1 MRRVECGKC
10 GAAMQ
15 ERHAKLI
22 RLILNNSNDYL
33 SANKIANYLNV
44 SNRTVRSDIKYIN
57 SELVKELIVSVK
69 GRGYKMNR
77 TIYSVEQLAEIVT
90 AYTNKESE
98 ILLKIG
104 YQLLMHQ
111 QPMTVDQLEN
121 DFDLTKS
128 EVNDY
133 LNRIQSWC
141 TSFDI
146 NVNITK
152 KKGITVNGNEMNIRN
167 AILHLNQLSTKHQTV
182 EQFILN
188 EIPEAHI
195 QMIFQI
201 IKNNLSDYQIQT
213 SDIRIRQLLIHLII
227 IFKRNNDNDASW
239 VVDEESQIIAQ
250 HCIDEINRKLAYG
263 LSDETAKLFSFFI
276 SYYFNKYDLGLEKVF
291 VKSYIDRMIYQ
302 MEKSVGVNFTKDKA
316 LRDNVYSHF
325 SRTYLRIAKNVY
337 INNPLT
343 EDIKKHYPFVFNT
356 LYETVNHLSK
366 DAKINLVEDEIAFL
380 ALHFQSSI
388 DRNEK
393 NCFNIVIT
401 CYYGLGISSLL
412 EAKIANLDDRIHV
425 VDTLKLENVSQ
436 YDFSGVD
443 ALITTH
449 FIDKFQVPD
458 TLQVM
463 EVSPLFSNEDAN
475 KIQSFIRHKQNPVLN
490 QDELAAI
497 QFDVHSDKQELTE
510 ASYVFEQAQIIFGD
524 NHSVSEKYIQSAL
537 EREKFSSTFIG
548 NGISIPH
555 GDPEKVLKSHVVIFK
570 NMQGFGWKQNRA
582 KLVFFLA
589 IAEQDIPAMKKIIH
603 TIANLTENDVDQLLV
618 LEDQILRDKVIQLV
632 KE

>member
-1 MRRVECGKC
+1 
-10 GAAMQ
+10 MQ

-33 SANKIANYLNV
+33 SANEIANYLNV

-77 TIYSVEQLAEIVT
+77 TLYSVEQLAEIVT

-121 DFDLTKS
+121 DFGLTRS

-133 LNRIQSWC
+133 LKRIQSWC

-146 NVNITK
+146 NVNISK

-343 EDIKKHYPFVFNT
+343 EDIKKHYPFVFNA

-393 NCFNIVIT
+393 NRFNIVIT

-425 VDTLKLENVSQ
+425 IDTLKLENVSQ

>member
-1 MRRVECGKC
+1 
-10 GAAMQ
+10 MQ

-33 SANKIANYLNV
+33 SANEIANYLNV

-77 TIYSVEQLAEIVT
+77 TLYSVEQLAEIVT

-121 DFDLTKS
+121 DFALTRS

-133 LNRIQSWC
+133 LKRIQSWC

-146 NVNITK
+146 NVNISK

-393 NCFNIVIT
+393 NRFNIVIT

-425 VDTLKLENVSQ
+425 IDTLKLENVSQ

-490 QDELAAI
+490 QDESAAI

>member
-1 MRRVECGKC
+1 
-10 GAAMQ
+10 MQ

-33 SANKIANYLNV
+33 SANEIANYLNV

-77 TIYSVEQLAEIVT
+77 TLYSVEQLAEIVT

-121 DFDLTKS
+121 DFGLTRS

-133 LNRIQSWC
+133 LKRIQSWC

-146 NVNITK
+146 NVNISK

-380 ALHFQSSI
+380 VLHFQSSI

-393 NCFNIVIT
+393 NRFNIVIT

-425 VDTLKLENVSQ
+425 IDTLKLENVSQ

-449 FIDKFQVPD
+449 FIDKLQVPD

>member
-1 MRRVECGKC
+1 
-10 GAAMQ
+10 MQ

-33 SANKIANYLNV
+33 SANEIANYLNV

-77 TIYSVEQLAEIVT
+77 TLYSVEQLAEIVT

-121 DFDLTKS
+121 DFALTRS

-133 LNRIQSWC
+133 LKRIQSWC

-146 NVNITK
+146 NVNISK

-393 NCFNIVIT
+393 NRFNIVIT

-425 VDTLKLENVSQ
+425 IDTLKLENVSQ

-555 GDPEKVLKSHVVIFK
+555 GDTEKVLKSHVVIFK

>member
-1 MRRVECGKC
+1 
-10 GAAMQ
+10 MQ

-33 SANKIANYLNV
+33 SANEIANYLNV

-77 TIYSVEQLAEIVT
+77 TLYSVEQLAEIVT

-121 DFDLTKS
+121 DFGLTRS

-133 LNRIQSWC
+133 LKRIQSWC

-146 NVNITK
+146 NVNISK

-393 NCFNIVIT
+393 NRFNIVIT

-425 VDTLKLENVSQ
+425 IDTLKLENVSQ

-497 QFDVHSDKQELTE
+497 QFDVHSDKQELAE

>member
-1 MRRVECGKC
+1 
-10 GAAMQ
+10 MQ

-22 RLILNNSNDYL
+22 RLILNNNNDYL
-33 SANKIANYLNV
+33 SANEIANYLNV

-57 SELVKELIVSVK
+57 SELVEELIVSVK

-77 TIYSVEQLAEIVT
+77 TLYSVEQLTEIVT
-90 AYTNKESE
+90 AFTNKESE
-98 ILLKIG
+98 ILLKLG

-111 QPMTVDQLEN
+111 QPMTIDQLEN

-146 NVNITK
+146 SVNITK

-167 AILHLNQLSTKHQTV
+167 AILHLNQLSTKDQTV

-201 IKNNLSDYQIQT
+201 IKSNLSDYQIQT

-227 IFKRNNDNDASW
+227 IFKRNNDDDASW
-239 VVDEESQIIAQ
+239 VIDEESQIIAQ
-250 HCIDEINRKLAYG
+250 HCIDEINQKLAYG

-302 MEKSVGVNFTKDKA
+302 MEKSVGVNFTQDKA

-393 NCFNIVIT
+393 NRFNIVIT

-412 EAKIANLDDRIHV
+412 EAKIANLDDRIYV
-425 VDTLKLENVSQ
+425 IDTLKLEDVSQ

-449 FIDKFQVPD
+449 FVDKSQVPD

-510 ASYVFEQAQIIFGD
+510 ASYVFEQAQIIFRD
-524 NHSVSEKYIQSAL
+524 NHSVTEKYIQSAL

-548 NGISIPH
+548 KGISIPH

-618 LEDQILRDKVIQLV
+618 LEDQILKDKVIQLV

>member
-1 MRRVECGKC
+1 
-10 GAAMQ
+10 MQ

-33 SANKIANYLNV
+33 SANEIANYLNV

-77 TIYSVEQLAEIVT
+77 TLYSVEQLAEIVT

-111 QPMTVDQLEN
+111 QSMTVDQLEN
-121 DFDLTKS
+121 DFALTRS

-133 LNRIQSWC
+133 LKRIQSWC

-146 NVNITK
+146 NVNISK

-343 EDIKKHYPFVFNT
+343 EDIKKHYPFIFNT

-393 NCFNIVIT
+393 NRFNIVIT

-425 VDTLKLENVSQ
+425 IDTLKLENVSQ

-449 FIDKFQVPD
+449 FIDEFQVPD

>member
-1 MRRVECGKC
+1 
-10 GAAMQ
+10 MQ

-33 SANKIANYLNV
+33 SANEIANYLNV

-77 TIYSVEQLAEIVT
+77 TLYSVEQLAEIVT

-121 DFDLTKS
+121 DFGLTRS

-133 LNRIQSWC
+133 LKRIQSWC

-146 NVNITK
+146 NVNISK

-393 NCFNIVIT
+393 NRFNIVIT

-425 VDTLKLENVSQ
+425 IDTLKLENVSQ

-524 NHSVSEKYIQSAL
+524 NHSVSEKYIQSSL

>member
-1 MRRVECGKC
+1 
-10 GAAMQ
+10 MQ

-33 SANKIANYLNV
+33 SANEIANYLNV

-57 SELVKELIVSVK
+57 SELVEELIVSVK

-77 TIYSVEQLAEIVT
+77 TLYSVEQLAEIVT
-90 AYTNKESE
+90 AFTNKESE
-98 ILLKIG
+98 ILLKLG

-111 QPMTVDQLEN
+111 QPMTIDQLEN

-146 NVNITK
+146 SVNITK

-167 AILHLNQLSTKHQTV
+167 AILHLNQLSTKDQTV

-201 IKNNLSDYQIQT
+201 IKSNLSDYQIQT

-393 NCFNIVIT
+393 NRFNIVIT

-412 EAKIANLDDRIHV
+412 EAKIANLDDRIYV
-425 VDTLKLENVSQ
+425 IDTLKLEDVSQ

-443 ALITTH
+443 ALITTY
-449 FIDKFQVPD
+449 FIDKSQVPD

-510 ASYVFEQAQIIFGD
+510 ASYVFEQAQIIFRD
-524 NHSVSEKYIQSAL
+524 NHSVTEKYIQSAL

-548 NGISIPH
+548 KGISIPH

-618 LEDQILRDKVIQLV
+618 LEDQILKDKVIQLV

>member
-1 MRRVECGKC
+1 
-10 GAAMQ
+10 MQ

-33 SANKIANYLNV
+33 SANEIANYLNV

-77 TIYSVEQLAEIVT
+77 TLYSVEQLAEIVT

-121 DFDLTKS
+121 DFGLTRS

-146 NVNITK
+146 NVNISK

-393 NCFNIVIT
+393 NRFNIVIT

-425 VDTLKLENVSQ
+425 IDTLKLENVSQ

-537 EREKFSSTFIG
+537 ERENFSSTFIG

>member
-1 MRRVECGKC
+1 
-10 GAAMQ
+10 MQ

-33 SANKIANYLNV
+33 SANEIANYLNV

-77 TIYSVEQLAEIVT
+77 TLYSVEQLAEIVT

-121 DFDLTKS
+121 DFGLTRS

-133 LNRIQSWC
+133 LKRIQSWC

-146 NVNITK
+146 NVNISK

-425 VDTLKLENVSQ
+425 IDTLKLENVSQ

>member
-1 MRRVECGKC
+1 
-10 GAAMQ
+10 MQ

-33 SANKIANYLNV
+33 SANEIANYLNV

-77 TIYSVEQLAEIVT
+77 TLYSVEQLAEIVT

-121 DFDLTKS
+121 DFGLTRS

-133 LNRIQSWC
+133 LKRIQSWC

-146 NVNITK
+146 NVNISK

-393 NCFNIVIT
+393 NRFNIVIT

-425 VDTLKLENVSQ
+425 IDTLKLENVSQ

-449 FIDKFQVPD
+449 FIDKLQVPD

-463 EVSPLFSNEDAN
+463 EVSPLYSNEDAN

>member
-1 MRRVECGKC
+1 
-10 GAAMQ
+10 MQ

-33 SANKIANYLNV
+33 SANEIANYLNV

-77 TIYSVEQLAEIVT
+77 TLYSVEQLAEIVT

-121 DFDLTKS
+121 DFALTRS

-133 LNRIQSWC
+133 LKRIQSWC

-146 NVNITK
+146 NVNISK

-337 INNPLT
+337 IN
-343 EDIKKHYPFVFNT
+343 
-356 LYETVNHLSK
+356 
-366 DAKINLVEDEIAFL
+366 
-380 ALHFQSSI
+380 
-388 DRNEK
+388 
-393 NCFNIVIT
+393 
-401 CYYGLGISSLL
+401 
-412 EAKIANLDDRIHV
+412 
-425 VDTLKLENVSQ
+425 
-436 YDFSGVD
+436 
-443 ALITTH
+443 
-449 FIDKFQVPD
+449 
-458 TLQVM
+458 
-463 EVSPLFSNEDAN
+463 
-475 KIQSFIRHKQNPVLN
+475 
-490 QDELAAI
+490 
-497 QFDVHSDKQELTE
+497 
-510 ASYVFEQAQIIFGD
+510 
-524 NHSVSEKYIQSAL
+524 
-537 EREKFSSTFIG
+537 
-548 NGISIPH
+548 
-555 GDPEKVLKSHVVIFK
+555 
-570 NMQGFGWKQNRA
+570 
-582 KLVFFLA
+582 
-589 IAEQDIPAMKKIIH
+589 
-603 TIANLTENDVDQLLV
+603 
-618 LEDQILRDKVIQLV
+618 
-632 KE
+632 

>member
-1 MRRVECGKC
+1 
-10 GAAMQ
+10 MQ

-33 SANKIANYLNV
+33 SVNEIANYLNV

-77 TIYSVEQLAEIVT
+77 TLYSVEQLAEIVT

-121 DFDLTKS
+121 DFGLTRS

-133 LNRIQSWC
+133 LKRIQSWC

-146 NVNITK
+146 NVNISK

-316 LRDNVYSHF
+316 LRGNVYSHF

-393 NCFNIVIT
+393 NRFNIVIT

-425 VDTLKLENVSQ
+425 IDTLKLENVSQ

-449 FIDKFQVPD
+449 FIDKLQVPD

>member
-1 MRRVECGKC
+1 
-10 GAAMQ
+10 MQ

-33 SANKIANYLNV
+33 SANEIANYLNV

-77 TIYSVEQLAEIVT
+77 TLYSVEELAEIVT

-98 ILLKIG
+98 ILLKLG
-104 YQLLMHQ
+104 YQLLMYQ
-111 QPMTVDQLEN
+111 QPMTVDQLEK

-393 NCFNIVIT
+393 NRFNIVIT

-425 VDTLKLENVSQ
+425 IDTLKLENVSQ
-436 YDFSGVD
+436 YDFSGID

-497 QFDVHSDKQELTE
+497 QFDVHSDKQEITE

-618 LEDQILRDKVIQLV
+618 LDDQILRDKVIQLV

>member
-1 MRRVECGKC
+1 
-10 GAAMQ
+10 MQ

-33 SANKIANYLNV
+33 SANEIANYLNV

-77 TIYSVEQLAEIVT
+77 TLYSVEQLAEIVT

-104 YQLLMHQ
+104 CQLLIHQ

-121 DFDLTKS
+121 DFGLTRS

-133 LNRIQSWC
+133 LKRIQSWC

-146 NVNITK
+146 NVNISK

-227 IFKRNNDNDASW
+227 IFKRNNDASW

-393 NCFNIVIT
+393 NRFNIVIT

-425 VDTLKLENVSQ
+425 IDTLKLENVSQ

-449 FIDKFQVPD
+449 FIDKLQVPD

-497 QFDVHSDKQELTE
+497 QFDVHSDKQELAE

>member
-1 MRRVECGKC
+1 
-10 GAAMQ
+10 MQ

-33 SANKIANYLNV
+33 SANEIANYLNV

-77 TIYSVEQLAEIVT
+77 TLYSVEQLAEIVT

-121 DFDLTKS
+121 DFGLTRS

-133 LNRIQSWC
+133 LKRIQSWC

-146 NVNITK
+146 NVNISK

-393 NCFNIVIT
+393 NRFNIVIT

-425 VDTLKLENVSQ
+425 IDTLKLEIVSQ

-449 FIDKFQVPD
+449 FIDKLQVPD

>member
-1 MRRVECGKC
+1 
-10 GAAMQ
+10 MQ

-33 SANKIANYLNV
+33 SANEIANYLNV

-141 TSFDI
+141 ASFDI

>member
-1 MRRVECGKC
+1 
-10 GAAMQ
+10 MQ

-22 RLILNNSNDYL
+22 RLILNNNNDYL
-33 SANKIANYLNV
+33 SANEIANYLNV

-57 SELVKELIVSVK
+57 SELVEELIVSVK

-77 TIYSVEQLAEIVT
+77 TLYSVEQLAEIVT
-90 AYTNKESE
+90 AFTNKESE
-98 ILLKIG
+98 ILLKLG

-111 QPMTVDQLEN
+111 QPMTIDQLEN

-146 NVNITK
+146 SVNITK

-167 AILHLNQLSTKHQTV
+167 AILHLNQLSTKDQTV

-201 IKNNLSDYQIQT
+201 IKSNLSDYQIQT

-227 IFKRNNDNDASW
+227 IFKRNNDDDASW
-239 VVDEESQIIAQ
+239 VIDEESQIIAQ
-250 HCIDEINRKLAYG
+250 HCIDEINKKLAYG

-393 NCFNIVIT
+393 NHFNIVIT

-425 VDTLKLENVSQ
+425 IDTLKLEDVSQ

-449 FIDKFQVPD
+449 FIDKSQVPD

-510 ASYVFEQAQIIFGD
+510 ASYVFEQAQIIFRD
-524 NHSVSEKYIQSAL
+524 NHSVTEKYIQSAL

-548 NGISIPH
+548 KGISIPH

-589 IAEQDIPAMKKIIH
+589 IAEQDIPVMKKIIH

-618 LEDQILRDKVIQLV
+618 LEDQILKDKVIQLV

>member
-1 MRRVECGKC
+1 
-10 GAAMQ
+10 MQ

-33 SANKIANYLNV
+33 SANEIANYLNV

-77 TIYSVEQLAEIVT
+77 TLYSVEQLAEIVT

-121 DFDLTKS
+121 DFGLTRS

-133 LNRIQSWC
+133 LKRIQSWC

-146 NVNITK
+146 NVNISK

-393 NCFNIVIT
+393 NRFNIVIT

-425 VDTLKLENVSQ
+425 IDTLKLENVSQ

-497 QFDVHSDKQELTE
+497 QFDVHSNKQELTE

>member
-1 MRRVECGKC
+1 
-10 GAAMQ
+10 MQ

-33 SANKIANYLNV
+33 SANEIANYLNV

-77 TIYSVEQLAEIVT
+77 TLYSVEQLAEIVT

-104 YQLLMHQ
+104 CQLLIHQ

-121 DFDLTKS
+121 DFGLTRS

-133 LNRIQSWC
+133 LKRIQSWC

-146 NVNITK
+146 NVNISK

-227 IFKRNNDNDASW
+227 IFKRNNDASW

-393 NCFNIVIT
+393 NRFNIVIT

-425 VDTLKLENVSQ
+425 IDTLKLENVSQ

-497 QFDVHSDKQELTE
+497 QFDVHSDKQELAE

-537 EREKFSSTFIG
+537 EREKFSST
-548 NGISIPH
+548 
-555 GDPEKVLKSHVVIFK
+555 
-570 NMQGFGWKQNRA
+570 
-582 KLVFFLA
+582 
-589 IAEQDIPAMKKIIH
+589 
-603 TIANLTENDVDQLLV
+603 LL
-618 LEDQILRDKVIQLV
+618 
-632 KE
+632 

>member
-1 MRRVECGKC
+1 
-10 GAAMQ
+10 MQ

-33 SANKIANYLNV
+33 SANEIANYLNV

-77 TIYSVEQLAEIVT
+77 TLYSVEQLAEIVT

-121 DFDLTKS
+121 DFGLTRS

-146 NVNITK
+146 NVNISK

-393 NCFNIVIT
+393 NRFNIVIT

-425 VDTLKLENVSQ
+425 IDTLKLENVSQ

>member
-1 MRRVECGKC
+1 
-10 GAAMQ
+10 
-15 ERHAKLI
+15 
-22 RLILNNSNDYL
+22 
-33 SANKIANYLNV
+33 
-44 SNRTVRSDIKYIN
+44 
-57 SELVKELIVSVK
+57 
-69 GRGYKMNR
+69 
-77 TIYSVEQLAEIVT
+77 
-90 AYTNKESE
+90 
-98 ILLKIG
+98 
-104 YQLLMHQ
+104 
-111 QPMTVDQLEN
+111 
-121 DFDLTKS
+121 
-128 EVNDY
+128 
-133 LNRIQSWC
+133 
-141 TSFDI
+141 
-146 NVNITK
+146 
-152 KKGITVNGNEMNIRN
+152 
-167 AILHLNQLSTKHQTV
+167 
-182 EQFILN
+182 
-188 EIPEAHI
+188 
-195 QMIFQI
+195 MI
-201 IKNNLSDYQIQT
+201 
-213 SDIRIRQLLIHLII
+213 
-227 IFKRNNDNDASW
+227 
-239 VVDEESQIIAQ
+239 
-250 HCIDEINRKLAYG
+250 
-263 LSDETAKLFSFFI
+263 
-276 SYYFNKYDLGLEKVF
+276 
-291 VKSYIDRMIYQ
+291 
-302 MEKSVGVNFTKDKA
+302 
-316 LRDNVYSHF
+316 
-325 SRTYLRIAKNVY
+325 
-337 INNPLT
+337 
-343 EDIKKHYPFVFNT
+343 
-356 LYETVNHLSK
+356 
-366 DAKINLVEDEIAFL
+366 
-380 ALHFQSSI
+380 
-388 DRNEK
+388 
-393 NCFNIVIT
+393 
-401 CYYGLGISSLL
+401 
-412 EAKIANLDDRIHV
+412 
-425 VDTLKLENVSQ
+425 DTLKLENVSQ

>member
-1 MRRVECGKC
+1 
-10 GAAMQ
+10 MQ
-15 ERHAKLI
+15 ERYAKLI
-22 RLILNNSNDYL
+22 RLILNNNNDYL
-33 SANKIANYLNV
+33 SANEIANYLNV

-57 SELVKELIVSVK
+57 SELVEELIVSVK

-77 TIYSVEQLAEIVT
+77 TLYSVEQLTEIVT
-90 AYTNKESE
+90 AFTNKESE
-98 ILLKIG
+98 ILLKLG

-111 QPMTVDQLEN
+111 QPMTIDQLEN

-146 NVNITK
+146 SVNITK

-167 AILHLNQLSTKHQTV
+167 AILHLNQLSTKDQTV

-201 IKNNLSDYQIQT
+201 IKSNLSDYQIQT

-227 IFKRNNDNDASW
+227 IFKRNNDDDASW
-239 VVDEESQIIAQ
+239 VIDEESQIIAQ
-250 HCIDEINRKLAYG
+250 HCIDEINQKLAYG

-302 MEKSVGVNFTKDKA
+302 MEKSVGVNFTQDKA

-393 NCFNIVIT
+393 NRFNIVIT

-412 EAKIANLDDRIHV
+412 EAKIANLDDRIYV
-425 VDTLKLENVSQ
+425 IDTLKLEDVSQ

-449 FIDKFQVPD
+449 FVDKSQVPD

-510 ASYVFEQAQIIFGD
+510 ASYVFEQAQIIFRD
-524 NHSVSEKYIQSAL
+524 NHSVTEKYIQSAL

-548 NGISIPH
+548 KGISIPH

-618 LEDQILRDKVIQLV
+618 LEDQILKDKVIQLV

>member
-1 MRRVECGKC
+1 
-10 GAAMQ
+10 MQ

-33 SANKIANYLNV
+33 SANEIANYLNV

-77 TIYSVEQLAEIVT
+77 TLYSVEQLAEIVT

-121 DFDLTKS
+121 DFGLTRS

-133 LNRIQSWC
+133 LKRIQSWC

-146 NVNITK
+146 NVNISK

-425 VDTLKLENVSQ
+425 IDTLKLENVSE

>member
-1 MRRVECGKC
+1 
-10 GAAMQ
+10 MQ

-33 SANKIANYLNV
+33 SANEIANYLNV

-77 TIYSVEQLAEIVT
+77 TLYSVEQLAEIVT

-121 DFDLTKS
+121 DFALTRS

-133 LNRIQSWC
+133 LKRIQSWC

-146 NVNITK
+146 NVNISK

-167 AILHLNQLSTKHQTV
+167 AVLHLNQLSTKHQTV

-393 NCFNIVIT
+393 NRFNIVIT

-425 VDTLKLENVSQ
+425 IDTLKLENVSQ

-497 QFDVHSDKQELTE
+497 QFDVHSDKQELAE

-537 EREKFSSTFIG
+537 EREKFSYTFIG

>member
-1 MRRVECGKC
+1 
-10 GAAMQ
+10 MQ

-33 SANKIANYLNV
+33 SANEIANYLNV

-77 TIYSVEQLAEIVT
+77 TLYSVEQLAEIVT

-121 DFDLTKS
+121 DFGLTRS

-133 LNRIQSWC
+133 LKRIQSWC

-146 NVNITK
+146 NVNISK

-393 NCFNIVIT
+393 NRFNIVIT

-425 VDTLKLENVSQ
+425 IDTLKLENVSQ

-589 IAEQDIPAMKKIIH
+589 IAEQDIPALKKIIH

>member
-1 MRRVECGKC
+1 
-10 GAAMQ
+10 MQ

-33 SANKIANYLNV
+33 SANEIANYLNV

-77 TIYSVEQLAEIVT
+77 TLYSVEQLAEIVT

-121 DFDLTKS
+121 DFGLTRS

-133 LNRIQSWC
+133 LKRIQSWC

-146 NVNITK
+146 NVNISK

-393 NCFNIVIT
+393 NRFNIVIT

-425 VDTLKLENVSQ
+425 IDTLKLENVSQ

-449 FIDKFQVPD
+449 FIDKLQVPD

>member
-1 MRRVECGKC
+1 
-10 GAAMQ
+10 MQ

-33 SANKIANYLNV
+33 SANEIANYLNV

-57 SELVKELIVSVK
+57 SELVKELIVSLK

-77 TIYSVEQLAEIVT
+77 TLYSVEQLAEIVT

-121 DFDLTKS
+121 DFGLTRS

-133 LNRIQSWC
+133 LKRIQSWC

-146 NVNITK
+146 NVNISK

-393 NCFNIVIT
+393 NRFNIVIT

-425 VDTLKLENVSQ
+425 IDTLKLENVSQ

>member
-1 MRRVECGKC
+1 
-10 GAAMQ
+10 MQ

-22 RLILNNSNDYL
+22 RLILNNNNDYL
-33 SANKIANYLNV
+33 SANEIANYLNV

-57 SELVKELIVSVK
+57 SELVEELIVSVK

-77 TIYSVEQLAEIVT
+77 TLYSVEQLAEIVT
-90 AYTNKESE
+90 AFTNKESE
-98 ILLKIG
+98 ILLKLG

-111 QPMTVDQLEN
+111 QPMTIDQLEN

-146 NVNITK
+146 SVNITK

-167 AILHLNQLSTKHQTV
+167 AILHLNQLSTKDQTV

-201 IKNNLSDYQIQT
+201 IKSNLSDYQIQT

-227 IFKRNNDNDASW
+227 IFKRNNDDDASW
-239 VVDEESQIIAQ
+239 VIDEESQIIAQ
-250 HCIDEINRKLAYG
+250 HCIDEINKKLAYG

-393 NCFNIVIT
+393 NRFNIVIT

-425 VDTLKLENVSQ
+425 IDTLKLEDVSQ

-443 ALITTH
+443 ALITTY
-449 FIDKFQVPD
+449 FIDKSQVPD

-510 ASYVFEQAQIIFGD
+510 ASYVFEQAQIIFRD
-524 NHSVSEKYIQSAL
+524 NHSVTEKYIQSAL

-548 NGISIPH
+548 KGISIPH

-618 LEDQILRDKVIQLV
+618 LEDQILKDKVIQLV

>member
-1 MRRVECGKC
+1 
-10 GAAMQ
+10 MQ

-33 SANKIANYLNV
+33 SANEIANYLNV
-44 SNRTVRSDIKYIN
+44 SNRTVPSDIKYIN

-77 TIYSVEQLAEIVT
+77 TLYSVEQLAEIVT

-121 DFDLTKS
+121 DFGLTRS

-133 LNRIQSWC
+133 LKRIQSWC

-146 NVNITK
+146 NVNISK

-393 NCFNIVIT
+393 NRFNIVIT

-425 VDTLKLENVSQ
+425 IDTLKLENVSQ

-449 FIDKFQVPD
+449 FIDKLQVPD

>member
-1 MRRVECGKC
+1 
-10 GAAMQ
+10 MQ
-15 ERHAKLI
+15 ERHVKII

-33 SANKIANYLNV
+33 SANEIANYLNV
-44 SNRTVRSDIKYIN
+44 SNRTVRSDIKCIN

-263 LSDETAKLFSFFI
+263 LSEETAKLFSFFI
-276 SYYFNKYDLGLEKVF
+276 SYYFNKYDLGLERVF

-316 LRDNVYSHF
+316 LRENVYSHF

-366 DAKINLVEDEIAFL
+366 DVKINLVEDEIAFL

-393 NCFNIVIT
+393 NRFNIVIT

-449 FIDKFQVPD
+449 FIDEFQVPD

-524 NHSVSEKYIQSAL
+524 NHSVNEKYIQSAL

>member
-1 MRRVECGKC
+1 
-10 GAAMQ
+10 MQ

-22 RLILNNSNDYL
+22 RLILNNSKNYL
-33 SANKIANYLNV
+33 SANEIANYLNV

-57 SELVKELIVSVK
+57 SELVEELIVSVK
-69 GRGYKMNR
+69 GRGYKMDH
-77 TIYSVEQLAEIVT
+77 TLYSLEQLAEIVK
-90 AYTNKESE
+90 AFTNKESE
-98 ILLKIG
+98 ILLKLG

-111 QPMTVDQLEN
+111 QPMTVDQLKN

-133 LNRIQSWC
+133 LNRLQSWC
-141 TSFDI
+141 ASFDI

-152 KKGITVNGNEMNIRN
+152 KKGITVKGNEMNIRN
-167 AILHLNQLSTKHQTV
+167 AILHLNQLSTKDQTV

-201 IKNNLSDYQIQT
+201 IKSNLSDYQIQT

-227 IFKRNNDNDASW
+227 IFKRNNDDDASW

-250 HCIDEINRKLAYG
+250 HCIDEINHKLAYG

-302 MEKSVGVNFTKDKA
+302 MEKSVGVDFTKDKE
-316 LRDNVYSHF
+316 LRDNIYSHF

-393 NCFNIVIT
+393 NRFNIVIT

-412 EAKIANLDDRIHV
+412 EAKIANLDDRIYV
-425 VDTLKLENVSQ
+425 IDTLKSENVSQ

-449 FIDKFQVPD
+449 FIDKSQVPD
-458 TLQVM
+458 TLQVI
-463 EVSPLFSNEDAN
+463 EVTPLFSNEDAN
-475 KIQSFIRHKQNPVLN
+475 KIQSFIHYKQNPVLN
-490 QDELAAI
+490 HDELAAI
-497 QFDVHSDKQELTE
+497 QFDVHSDKQEQTE
-510 ASYVFEQAQIIFGD
+510 ASYVFEQAQIIFGE
-524 NHSVSEKYIQSAL
+524 NNSVTGKYIQSAL

-548 NGISIPH
+548 NSISIPH
-555 GDPEKVLKSHVVIFK
+555 GDPEKVLRSHVVIFK
-570 NMQGFGWKQNRA
+570 NLHGFSWKQNRA

-603 TIANLTENDVDQLLV
+603 TIAKLTEKDVDQLLV
-618 LEDQILRDKVIQLV
+618 LEDQILKDKVIQLV

>member
-1 MRRVECGKC
+1 
-10 GAAMQ
+10 MQ

-33 SANKIANYLNV
+33 SANEIANYLNV

-77 TIYSVEQLAEIVT
+77 TLYSVEQLAEIVT

-121 DFDLTKS
+121 DFGLTRS

-133 LNRIQSWC
+133 LKRIQSWC

-146 NVNITK
+146 NVNISK

-343 EDIKKHYPFVFNT
+343 EDIKKHYPFVFNR

-393 NCFNIVIT
+393 NRFNIVIT

-425 VDTLKLENVSQ
+425 IDTLKLENVSQ

-524 NHSVSEKYIQSAL
+524 NHSVSEKYIQSSL

>member
-1 MRRVECGKC
+1 
-10 GAAMQ
+10 MQ

-33 SANKIANYLNV
+33 SVNEIANYLNV

-77 TIYSVEQLAEIVT
+77 TLYSVEQLAEIVT

-121 DFDLTKS
+121 DFGLTRS

-133 LNRIQSWC
+133 LKRIQSWC

-146 NVNITK
+146 NVNISK

-393 NCFNIVIT
+393 NRFNIVIT

-425 VDTLKLENVSQ
+425 IDTLKLENVSQ

-475 KIQSFIRHKQNPVLN
+475 KIQSFIRHKQNPALN
-490 QDELAAI
+490 QYELAAI
-497 QFDVHSDKQELTE
+497 QFDVHSDKQELAE

>member
-1 MRRVECGKC
+1 
-10 GAAMQ
+10 MQ

-33 SANKIANYLNV
+33 SANEIANYLNV

-77 TIYSVEQLAEIVT
+77 TLYSVEQLAEIVT

-121 DFDLTKS
+121 DFGLTRS

-133 LNRIQSWC
+133 LKRIQSWC

-146 NVNITK
+146 NVNISK

-393 NCFNIVIT
+393 NRFNIVIT

-425 VDTLKLENVSQ
+425 IDTLKLENVSQ

-510 ASYVFEQAQIIFGD
+510 ASYVFEQAQIIFED

>member
-1 MRRVECGKC
+1 
-10 GAAMQ
+10 MQ

-33 SANKIANYLNV
+33 SANEIANYLNV

-77 TIYSVEQLAEIVT
+77 TLYSVEQLAEIVT

-98 ILLKIG
+98 MLLKIG

-111 QPMTVDQLEN
+111 QPMTVDRLEN
-121 DFDLTKS
+121 DFGLTRS

-133 LNRIQSWC
+133 LKRIQSWC

-146 NVNITK
+146 NVNISK

-343 EDIKKHYPFVFNT
+343 EDIKKHYPFVFNA

-393 NCFNIVIT
+393 NRFNIVIT

-425 VDTLKLENVSQ
+425 IDTLKLENVSQ

-555 GDPEKVLKSHVVIFK
+555 GDPEK
-570 NMQGFGWKQNRA
+570 G
-582 KLVFFLA
+582 
-589 IAEQDIPAMKKIIH
+589 
-603 TIANLTENDVDQLLV
+603 TEITRGDF
-618 LEDQILRDKVIQLV
+618 
-632 KE
+632 